1 MNILR
6 LLLLS
11 LMSTV
16 VVTTTYAQTPIN
28 LAVAWNNTLLQSIR
42 DTKPGPPMVARDIA
56 IVHTAMFD
64 AWAAYDAHADGTR
77 LGGALRRPERE
88 RTLENK
94 QKAISFA
101 AYRALLDLF
110 PTEAA
115 MYNAEMI
122 SLGYD

>member
-1 MNILR
+1 MR
-6 LLLLS
+6 LKVLAS
-11 LMSTV
+11 FV
-16 VVTTTYAQTPIN
+16 VSVTCFCVAQQGD
-28 LAVAWNNTLLQSIR
+28 VVSWNNTLLQSIR

-56 IVHTAMFD
+56 IAHTAMFD

-88 RTLENK
+88 RTLDNK

-115 MYNAEMI
+115 MFTAEMT
-122 SLGYD
+122 SLGY